1 MPSDKIPS
9 IFEVRHVTAV
19 FGEAV
24 LVEVS
29 GEIVVVNAAVAEQF
43 ALQLIVAANLAR
55 EHAVEPFTPALPLED
70 AFALEGVSA

>member
-29 GEIVVVNAAVAEQF
+29 GQVVVVNAAVAEQF
-43 ALQLIVAANLAR
+43 ALQLIVAANRAR
-55 EHAVEPFTPALPLED
+55 EHAVEPVTAALPLED
-70 AFALEGVSA
+70 AFALEEVSA